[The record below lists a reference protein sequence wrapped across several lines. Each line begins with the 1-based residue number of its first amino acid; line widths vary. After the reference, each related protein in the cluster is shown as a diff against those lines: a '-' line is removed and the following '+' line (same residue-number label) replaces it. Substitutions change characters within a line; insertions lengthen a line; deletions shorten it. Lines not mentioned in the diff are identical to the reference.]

1 MLNVS
6 NNRLI
11 KARSAFYCPCS
22 FYCLIS
28 LPPALLPT
36 LFRNITRIV
45 RNIKYNECAIDNKMG
60 SHARKSLPVYDVKN
74 QKRTTHNGT
83 KPILKRN
90 ALPLWLNIANK
101 MTKVAFINGTIAKII
116 TSLRMSSAQATSGR
130 SNRNKDTRNI
140 LFIFS

>member
-1 MLNVS
+1 
-6 NNRLI
+6 
-11 KARSAFYCPCS
+11 
-22 FYCLIS
+22 
-28 LPPALLPT
+28 
-36 LFRNITRIV
+36 
-45 RNIKYNECAIDNKMG
+45 MG
-60 SHARKSLPVYDVKN
+60 SHARKSLPLYDVKN
-74 QKRTTHNGT
+74 QKRTTHKGT

-101 MTKVAFINGTIAKII
+101 MTRVAFINGTIAKII